1 MGDYKMKTKKDTLL
15 HCIKIIQGH
24 VRAIESMLNNNE
36 YCIDIVHQS
45 QAVQKALKK
54 LDSLVMED
62 HIKHCVVEQ
71 AKKGDLTKI
80 TEELLGIYK
89 YK

>member
-1 MGDYKMKTKKDTLL
+1 MKSKKDQNL
-15 HCIKIIQGH
+15 HRIKIIKGH
-24 VRAIESMLNNNE
+24 LEAIQRMIENNE
-36 YCIDIVHQS
+36 YCIDIIHQS

-54 LDSLVMED
+54 LDALVMED

-71 AKKGDLTKI
+71 AKKGNMEKI
-80 TEELLGIYK
+80 TKELLEIYK